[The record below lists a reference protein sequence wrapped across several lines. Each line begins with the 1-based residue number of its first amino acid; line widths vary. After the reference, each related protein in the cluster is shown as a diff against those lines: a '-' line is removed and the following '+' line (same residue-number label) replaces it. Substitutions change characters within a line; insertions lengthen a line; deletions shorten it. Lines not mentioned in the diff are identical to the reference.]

1 MTGAAK
7 KAAAPK
13 PQPEV
18 NEESKAEKPDSLVV
32 VAARVQVAVGSQ
44 VLQFSQGDVLPNGID
59 EKSLTRLSDRGLIK
73 KN

>member
-7 KAAAPK
+7 KAAAPQ

-18 NEESKAEKPDSLVV
+18 DEPKAEKPDSLVV
-32 VAARVQVAVGSQ
+32 VAARIQVAVGSQ
-44 VLQFSQGDVLPNGID
+44 VLQFSRDDVLPNGID
-59 EKSLTRLSDRGLIK
+59 EKSLTRLTDRGLIK